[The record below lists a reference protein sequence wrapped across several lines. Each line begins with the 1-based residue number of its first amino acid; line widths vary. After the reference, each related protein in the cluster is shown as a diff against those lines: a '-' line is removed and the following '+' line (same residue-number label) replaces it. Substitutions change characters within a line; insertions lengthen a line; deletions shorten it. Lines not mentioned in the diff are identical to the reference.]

1 MTSWLTTT
9 AGILLQAA
17 HVTLPHADRCWRSWF
32 HVRSAETC
40 SVTVQQ
46 SQQTFSPQLPFLHF
60 TILIHGLCFRKIC
73 SITDAQS
80 SDPTRPRVFRLNVKT
95 TQTEVTE
102 KRSLEMLCF
111 HKLIS
116 VNVWTTRTVTGLD
129 GWRGPRGSLLPAE
142 VIDWTTSRTWSM

>member
-1 MTSWLTTT
+1 M
-9 AGILLQAA
+9 
-17 HVTLPHADRCWRSWF
+17 
-32 HVRSAETC
+32 RSAETC

-60 TILIHGLCFRKIC
+60 TILIHGLCFREIC

-116 VNVWTTRTVTGLD
+116 VNV
-129 GWRGPRGSLLPAE
+129 
-142 VIDWTTSRTWSM
+142 